1 MFGGVTMVNACHRS
15 LPSKHA
21 KACLSGLLVAA
32 IVGAATVQCAAA
44 QKNSHATKPAE
55 VATRGQREA
64 KDITYGDW
72 RKLCF
77 KAGGAKTL
85 CRTSI
90 TGTFPTGQMA
100 VRVDLIER
108 EGDHTA
114 RLQLFTP
121 VGMYLQYP
129 VKLTVDQGNSY
140 RVPYSWCA
148 TNACIAA
155 DVADPK
161 IIKDMESG
169 KTLALEVVD
178 SNLLSLTTSLPLAQF
193 ASVYK
198 GAPAQTLE
206 QYIDE

>member
-1 MFGGVTMVNACHRS
+1 MIMVNTRRCVRR
-15 LPSKHA
+15 
-21 KACLSGLLVAA
+21 LLVVALT
-32 IVGAATVQCAAA
+32 GAATTAGLAA
-44 QKNSHATKPAE
+44 QKDAEVGKPAE

-77 KAGGAKTL
+77 KAGGARTV

-100 VRVDLIER
+100 LRMDLIER
-108 EGDHTA
+108 EGDRRA
-114 RLQLFTP
+114 RLQLFVP

-129 VKLTVDQGNSY
+129 VKLTVDQGSSY
-140 RVPYSWCA
+140 RVPYSWCL

-155 DVADPK
+155 DVADPR

-169 KTLALEVVD
+169 KILALEVVD
-178 SNLLSLTTSLPLAQF
+178 SNLLSLTTSLPLGQF
-193 ASVYK
+193 ATVHK

-206 QYIDE
+206 QYVDE

>member
-1 MFGGVTMVNACHRS
+1 MVSARHKSRRS
-15 LPSKHA
+15 AHA
-21 KACLSGLLVAA
+21 NACLSGFLVAA
-32 IVGAATVQCAAA
+32 MSGAAMIQGAAA
-44 QKNSHATKPAE
+44 RKTSHAEPAE
-55 VATRGQREA
+55 IATRGQREA

-77 KAGGAKTL
+77 KAGGAKML

-108 EGDHTA
+108 EGDRVG
-114 RLQLFTP
+114 RLQLYVP
-121 VGMYLQYP
+121 VGMYLQHP
-129 VKLTVDQGNSY
+129 VKLTVDQGSSY
-140 RVPYSWCA
+140 RVPYTWCV
-148 TNACIAA
+148 TNACVAA

-161 IIKDMESG
+161 IINDMESG
-169 KTLALEVVD
+169 KTLTLEVVD

-193 ASVYK
+193 ASVHK